1 MQSEL
6 TNQPKQSCQW
16 CGGTIPESG
25 STCSTCG
32 AARPRADLVAP
43 GFVEQN
49 DPVAPVQVPETR
61 DAVLADDE
69 ENRAR
74 QILKDLDAYIPE
86 ESSRPAHP
94 TKDTSD
100 DITIVVAVLIFSA
113 LTGGLLGW
121 FVAPPLIYDLFNEV
135 LGIDTDG
142 PEAFRRL
149 GGFIGALVAMLFGSM
164 LVAFMRR

>member
-1 MQSEL
+1 MQSVS
-6 TNQPKQSCQW
+6 TNQPEQSCQW
-16 CGGTIPESG
+16 CGGTIPENG
-25 STCSTCG
+25 LACSTCG
-32 AARPRADLVAP
+32 AARPRDDLVAP

-49 DPVAPVQVPETR
+49 DPVTSVQAPETPEL
-61 DAVLADDE
+61 ALADE
-69 ENRAR
+69 EQNRAR

-86 ESSRPAHP
+86 EPAGPIRP
-94 TKDTSD
+94 TQDTGD
-100 DITIVVAVLIFSA
+100 DISIVVAVLIFSA

-121 FVAPPLIYDLFNEV
+121 FVVPPLIYDLFNEV

-164 LVAFMRR
+164 LVAFLRR